1 MNEAHWTTVR
11 DELLAMADHDLRVRA
26 ELAADGSLFQGYNA
40 TMQSVHDANAAR
52 LAAILDA
59 HGWPGE
65 HRVGR
70 EAAKAAWLVVQ
81 HAIAQPALQRRAL
94 ELLREAVQQGSAPAI
109 HAAMLEDRIRC
120 LEGRPQLYGTQFDWD
135 SDGSMSPLPIEF
147 ADQID
152 ARRQAVGLGPLAH
165 EVRARRAAVSESRE
179 RPPDNWVERQRE
191 MDAWCRRVGWRT

>member
-1 MNEAHWTTVR
+1 MAADWTTVR

-26 ELAADGSLFQGYNA
+26 ELAADGSLFHGYNA
-40 TMQSVHDANAAR
+40 RMQAVHDSNAGR
-52 LAAILDA
+52 LAVILGS

-81 HAIAQPALQRRAL
+81 HAIAQPLLQRRAL
-94 ELLREAVQQGSAPAI
+94 ELLQEAVRQGSAPAL

-135 SDGSMSPLPIEF
+135 PEGNMSPLPIES
-147 ADQID
+147 ADQVD
-152 ARRQAVGLGPLAH
+152 ARRQAVGLGPLVC
-165 EVRARRAAVSESRE
+165 EIRVRRAAVAESQE
-179 RPPDNWVERQRE
+179 GPPDDWAERQRGME
-191 MDAWCRRVGWRT
+191 AWCRRVGWRT

>member
-1 MNEAHWTTVR
+1 MAAEWTMVR

-26 ELAADGSLFQGYNA
+26 ELAADGSLFQGYHA
-40 TMQSVHDANAAR
+40 RMQAAHDANAAR

-94 ELLREAVQQGSAPAI
+94 ELLREAVRQGSAPALY
-109 HAAMLEDRIRC
+109 AAMLEDRIRC

-135 SDGSMSPLPIEF
+135 ADGSMSPLPIEL
-147 ADQID
+147 ADEVD
-152 ARRQAVGLGPLAH
+152 ARRQAVGLGPLTH
-165 EVRARRAAVSESRE
+165 EIRARRAAVADSAE
-179 RPPDNWVERQRE
+179 RPPADWEERQRE
-191 MDAWCRRVGWRT
+191 MDAWCRKVGWRT

>member
-1 MNEAHWTTVR
+1 MAAEWTAIR

-26 ELAADGSLFQGYNA
+26 ELAADGSLFHGYNA
-40 TMQSVHDANAAR
+40 RMQAVHDSNADR

-94 ELLREAVQQGSAPAI
+94 ELLREAVRQGAAPAL
-109 HAAMLEDRIRC
+109 HAAMLEDRILC
-120 LEGRPQLYGTQFDWD
+120 MEGRPQLYGTQFDWD
-135 SDGSMSPLPIEF
+135 PDGNMSPLPIES
-147 ADQID
+147 ADQVD
-152 ARRQAVGLGPLAH
+152 ARRQAVGLGDLAH
-165 EVRARRAAVSESRE
+165 EVRARRAAVAESHE
-179 RPPDNWVERQRE
+179 QPPGDWAERQRE
-191 MDAWCRRVGWRT
+191 MDAWCRKVGWRA